1 MANSIKVVVNTG
13 KQETT
18 QTVDV
23 LQGNGDAGQPTRI
36 KAVKGARYQLEDP
49 ALKNT
54 GPQHLRTKRIGK
66 SLHITLDG
74 SMESDLIIDD
84 YYDEAFQ
91 GDGGGGIYGRAE
103 DGSIYEYIPQDA
115 SQEGKLMEL
124 ADGGSP
130 VDQVLGADPV
140 EDFELS
146 ALPLAAAAGGGLGIG
161 GVAAGVAGAGA
172 LAGGGGGGAGT
183 TATTAE
189 ADAALAAVKNFAEN
203 NGSGL
208 TAATGTAPT
217 EATYSTAG
225 VTGVTT
231 QNVGA
236 INSALA
242 SAAVNGAKVDTVA
255 KLQALVDAYRA
266 ILDEANGTAESGNRT
281 SQRRQH
287 TDHHTR
293 ATQSHHC
300 SCSGELPSCAG
311 CDQGSSRKQHRNLDQ
326 SKRRTIRGS
335 GCGGCDPKQ
344 LGRDEQCAQQRS
356 GQRSRSRHS
365 R

>member
-1 MANSIKVVVNTG
+1 MASSINVVVNTG

-18 QTVDV
+18 QTVEV
-23 LQGNGDAGQPTRI
+23 LQGKGDAGQPTRI

-49 ALKNT
+49 AANNT
-54 GPQHLRTKRIGK
+54 GPQHLRTKRVGK

-74 SMESDLIIDD
+74 STESDLIIDD

-91 GDGGGGIYGRAE
+91 GDGGGGLYGRAE
-103 DGSIYEYIPQDA
+103 DGSLYEYIPQNA
-115 SQEGKLMEL
+115 SQEGTLMDS

-130 VDQVLGADPV
+130 VDQVLGSEPV
-140 EDFELS
+140 DDFALS
-146 ALPLAAAAGGGLGIG
+146 ALPLAAAGGTVGLG

-189 ADAALAAVKNFAEN
+189 ADAALSTVKNFAEN

-231 QNVGA
+231 QNLGA

-242 SAAVNGAKVDTVA
+242 SAAVNGTKVD
-255 KLQALVDAYRA
+255 
-266 ILDEANGTAESGNRT
+266 I
-281 SQRRQH
+281 
-287 TDHHTR
+287 
-293 ATQSHHC
+293 C
-300 SCSGELPSCAG
+300 CF
-311 CDQGSSRKQHRNLDQ
+311 
-326 SKRRTIRGS
+326 
-335 GCGGCDPKQ
+335 
-344 LGRDEQCAQQRS
+344 
-356 GQRSRSRHS
+356 
-365 R
+365 